1 MSYHRTVCVIC
12 KHDNELR
19 MIRRKLGLTFRC
31 VNCGY
36 PYTVYLL
43 PSGFIGLEK
52 RNNRTKTFH
61 NKQQLLADFEYLDK
75 LAKQK
80 IRQQTK
86 KFNQDLFSDFIN
98 KGRYSWVIKARGI
111 FIEEAHML
119 DIGVLT
125 ICKYFKHHGG
135 KIDER
140 TVKLYIN
147 QTTT

>member
-1 MSYHRTVCVIC
+1 
-12 KHDNELR
+12 

-31 VNCGY
+31 ANCDY

-52 RNNRTKTFH
+52 RNNRTKTFR
-61 NKQQLLADFEYLDK
+61 NKQQLLSDFEYLNK

-111 FIEEAHML
+111 FIEEAYML
-119 DIGVLT
+119 DINVLT